1 VVVAANPVVVVA
13 ANLAVVVVNPAVVVV
28 NLAMVVVNLAVVELK
43 RVCVVKQHIKHTRV
57 STNVNLAA
65 THANHVKV
73 VNVNLVQNIAD
84 ARLCVAKHTD
94 VLTKNHT
101 AVVEDR

>member
-1 VVVAANPVVVVA
+1 VVVA
-13 ANLAVVVVNPAVVVV
+13 ANLAMVVVNPAVVVANPAVVVVNPAVVAA
-28 NLAMVVVNLAVVELK
+28 NPAVVELK
-43 RVCVVKQHIKHTRV
+43 RVCVVKQHVKHTRV

-84 ARLCVAKHTD
+84 ARVCVAKHTD